1 MIKDVLSFRWLFT
14 VNPQM
19 FYELVFLIFG
29 NFTFTSHVYCDILSR
44 FSHDYGLLISQDL
57 LTWMFHGLQGR
68 PLSSNAWVTLFLQW
82 RTRVSTSESQKCLL
96 MQRALPVCSAMFQLC
111 GCDFMSDSDGIN
123 IFFKSWLLVCL
134 FFIYNSW
141 PWVLCWRWL
150 LCWWHPAVLHRIRIR
165 TTGKCPLEGVVT
177 FPIIL
182 SYVMTSHVG
191 F

>member
-14 VNPQM
+14 INLQM

-57 LTWMFHGLQGR
+57 LTWMFHGLQGQ

-82 RTRVSTSESQKCLL
+82 RTHVSTSESQKCLL

-134 FFIYNSW
+134 FFHLKFLTVSLCVRGDCCADDTQLYFTEYVSSLPVN
-141 PWVLCWRWL
+141 VL
-150 LCWWHPAVLHRIRIR
+150 
-165 TTGKCPLEGVVT
+165 
-177 FPIIL
+177 
-182 SYVMTSHVG
+182 
-191 F
+191 